1 MVSLKLAV
9 VRDVSVPVPFSCP
22 KCDMACSPHRPCP
35 RCGLAAHRMKT
46 FVRRE
51 QTVDQTLTQAWQA
64 VVDGWNLSARH
75 DELLRLT
82 TRHDAWAWTAARYRE
97 YASKGLGGEM
107 ATSQLKRLER
117 GIVVSA
123 FSRIQATKDKTPR
136 PYRTA
141 VATLLLLIVLLVGG
155 FVYGKTVKKTVS
167 KTPDTAAK
175 HVGGA
180 R

>member
-22 KCDMACSPHRPCP
+22 KCDMACSPHGPCP

-51 QTVDQTLTQAWQA
+51 QTVDDTLAQAWHAA
-64 VVDGWNLSARH
+64 VQGWNISARH

-97 YASKGLGGEM
+97 HASKGLGGEM
-107 ATSQLKRLER
+107 ATTQLKRLER

-123 FSRIQATKDKTPR
+123 FSRIQATTDKSPR
-136 PYRTA
+136 PYRAA
-141 VATLLLLIVLLVGG
+141 VATLVLLIVVLVGG
-155 FVYGKTVKKTVS
+155 FVYGKAVKKTGTRMPTS
-167 KTPDTAAK
+167 AAK